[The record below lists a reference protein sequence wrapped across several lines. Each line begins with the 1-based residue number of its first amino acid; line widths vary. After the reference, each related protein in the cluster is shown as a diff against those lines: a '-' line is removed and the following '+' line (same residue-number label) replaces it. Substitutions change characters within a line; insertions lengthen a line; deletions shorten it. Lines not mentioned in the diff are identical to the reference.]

1 MVMKMKKGKT
11 KKQKTVKKPTGRPL
25 AKWKSKANADRIFA
39 DMQEGKSLRQIC
51 RENGWPHSTVLAW
64 LGKEFSDQYAQAQEQ
79 RADYYFDEMIEIADE
94 VPADKNAIAAARL
107 RIDTRKWI
115 MGRMNPKKYSD
126 RVNVDMSGET
136 KVTHD
141 GTVEFTPTDMAISR
155 LDEIVSRAIGE
166 RKDTGLEDTGEK

>member
-1 MVMKMKKGKT
+1 MVNEMAKEKR
-11 KKQKTVKKPTGRPL
+11 TVKAKKSVGRPKV
-25 AKWKSKANADRIFA
+25 KWKSRANADRIFA
-39 DMQEGKSLRQIC
+39 LMQDGKSLRQIC

-64 LGKEFSDQYAQAQEQ
+64 LNSEFSDQYTQAQER
-79 RADYYFDEMIEIADE
+79 RADYYFEEILEIADSC
-94 VPADKNAIAAARL
+94 PADKEEVAAAKL

-115 MGRMNPKKYSD
+115 MGRMSPKKYSD

-155 LDEIVSRAIGE
+155 LDEIIG
-166 RKDTGLEDTGEK
+166 RVVGTGKDTSMEDTSKE